1 MFIAEIAADSHPLL
15 YVFNAA
21 KVLVAF
27 GVIMTVIPG
36 MIWLERKMAAWI
48 QLRDGPTKVGL
59 PNWKIFGPLRGWGM
73 FGLMQPL
80 ADMFKLILK
89 EDFIPR
95 RASKLLFVLAPA
107 LVFVPIAFAFAV
119 IPFGDGFTYVYGTG
133 EGEFFTVKY
142 QIVDLGVG
150 VLFALAALSL
160 AVHGLSLAGWASNN
174 KYGMFGAVRA
184 SAQMISYEAA
194 MFMVVLAMVMLYGTL
209 DLREMVLAQSSANDS
224 PGGILSVMGQFLDW
238 GMFKQPLAFIIFAIC
253 AFAESNRL
261 PFDFPEAEAELIGGY
276 HTEFGSMKFA
286 MFFLGEY
293 YGMVIQACLVV
304 TLFMGGWTLPG
315 LNPTP
320 GSFIASLAGPLVFCA
335 KVGLF
340 LWLYIQ
346 VRWTLPRFRFDQLM
360 NLGWKKMIPLALAI
374 VVVPALVLNFLV
386 RQN

>member
-1 MFIAEIAADSHPLL
+1 
-15 YVFNAA
+15 VFNAA

-48 QLRDGPTKVGL
+48 QLRVGPTKVGL

-73 FGLMQPL
+73 FGLMQPR

-89 EDFIPR
+89 EDFFPR

-360 NLGWKKMIPLALAI
+360 NLGWKKMIPLALAN
-374 VVVPALVLNFLV
+374 VVVTALVLNFLV

>member
-1 MFIAEIAADSHPLL
+1 MFIAEVADPHPLQ

-59 PNWKIFGPLRGWGM
+59 PNWKILGPLKGWGM

-80 ADMFKLILK
+80 ADMFKLLLK
-89 EDFIPR
+89 EDFVPR
-95 RASKLLFVLAPA
+95 RASKLLFILAPA

-119 IPFGDGFTYVYGTG
+119 IPFGDGFMFNTEDGS
-133 EGEFFTVKY
+133 FFVQY
-142 QIVDLGVG
+142 QIIDLGVG

-160 AVHGLSLAGWASNN
+160 AVHGLSLGGWASNN

-184 SAQMISYEAA
+184 SAQLISYEAA
-194 MFMVVLAMVMLYGTL
+194 MFMVILAMVMVYGTL
-209 DLREMVLAQSSANDS
+209 DLREMVLAQTSIDHGVGNLFA
-224 PGGILSVMGQFLDW
+224 W
-238 GMFKQPLAFIIFAIC
+238 GVFKQPLAFIIFCIC

-304 TLFMGGWTLPG
+304 TLFLGGWTLPG
-315 LNPTP
+315 LDPTP
-320 GSFIASLAGPLVFCA
+320 GTFIASLAGPLVFCA

-360 NLGWKKMIPLALAI
+360 SLGWKKLIPLALAN
-374 VVVPALVLNFLV
+374 VVVTALVLNFLI